1 MFLKG
6 FVSLVLLLGHCA
18 NNNQQIITYELT
30 SNPTCK
36 LCSNISYL
44 YEPGIFLK
52 NIPIILS
59 GICHLILLQLWCSAK
74 AFLSGQ
80 ENISWRV
87 QSSEFPLTHACKRWY
102 SIPAAMKDV
111 RMPASF
117 EPSKTKKIR
126 ILEKYARYILTND
139 ITDFWH
145 FLVWLWY

>member
-1 MFLKG
+1 MLPRP
-6 FVSLVLLLGHCA
+6 CA
-18 NNNQQIITYELT
+18 NNKPKIVTNELT

-44 YEPGIFLK
+44 YESGIFLK

-59 GICHLILLQLWCSAK
+59 GICQLILLQLWCFAE
-74 AFLSGQ
+74 ALLSGQ

-87 QSSEFPLTHACKRWY
+87 QSSEFPLTHACNRWY

-117 EPSKTKKIR
+117 EPSKTKKMI
-126 ILEKYARYILTND
+126 ILEKHVRFILTND
-139 ITDFWH
+139 ITDVLTLFS
-145 FLVWLWY
+145 